1 MKFSLKNNSAIVG
14 SLSLLLLLVACRNTV
29 SMQPIKTEDIH
40 LDTPRPNES
49 IGQRI
54 SILGEAKGTWFFEAS
69 FPVHIEDNRGNII
82 KEHYAE
88 TEKEWMTEEF
98 VPFKANFELNNSYV
112 GSGTLVIKKANPSD
126 SPIDNQEIR
135 VPILI
140 ENNMNAPLSEKEKQA
155 AEIYIKER
163 ISNLSPEKE
172 VLGGTFYVTNISWE
186 NSKVTVTYEDGHIEL
201 VANAIVKRTEDGGIS
216 VLNFEILK

>member
-1 MKFSLKNNSAIVG
+1 MNYKANKYSIALSISFLFLLSACGTYPSI
-14 SLSLLLLLVACRNTV
+14 
-29 SMQPIKTEDIH
+29 QPIKTEDIH

-49 IGQRI
+49 VGQRI

-69 FPVHIEDNRGNII
+69 FPVHVEDDRGNII

-88 TEKEWMTEEF
+88 TQDEWMTEEF
-98 VPFKANFELNNSYV
+98 VPFKANFELNIPYV

-126 SPIDNQEIR
+126 SAIGDQEIR

-140 ENNMNAPLSEKEKQA
+140 ENNIDESLSEKEKQA
-155 AEIYIKER
+155 AEIYIKNM
-163 ISNLSPEKE
+163 ISDLSPEKE
-172 VLGGTFYVTNISWE
+172 VLGGTFYVTNIEWE